1 MTHLKLSRLTHTSI
15 FNGEAATLLHSYM
28 IRSGICIRL
37 AWTNATF
44 GKQCKTVFS
53 SSDLIMRIS
62 WRHPCL
68 QLKGLQWEIKGSRLF
83 CSVLL
88 RHLALDTRNLWCT
101 QTQLLQQS
109 LSVFSLRYNSEP
121 KWNWISTSREAS
133 QQQWYTDHNYNT
145 LHTSGSWTGS
155 SRPLGIFYYP

>member
-28 IRSGICIRL
+28 IRSVICIRL

-101 QTQLLQQS
+101 QTQY
-109 LSVFSLRYNSEP
+109 FSRACLYSHWDTTQNPNEIELAHPGKLPSNNDILTTITTR
-121 KWNWISTSREAS
+121 STHLEAGL
-133 QQQWYTDHNYNT
+133 DHQD
-145 LHTSGSWTGS
+145 H
-155 SRPLGIFYYP
+155 